1 MTFDK
6 QVEKAKEEKLKYRI
20 TRDVIFIVLGI
31 TFLVISIFVSYS
43 DSKKESNNTGK
54 KTTTVVDKLKEIKK
68 TVDLP
73 VVAIGGLSLN
83 NIDELKEANVDGYA
97 VVSAILKANDI
108 KLECE
113 KWTRK
118 IEELKN

>member
-43 DSKKESNNTGK
+43 DSKKESNNTDK
-54 KTTTVVDKLKEIKK
+54 KTTKVVDKLKETNRDKK
-68 TVDLP
+68 T
-73 VVAIGGLSLN
+73 
-83 NIDELKEANVDGYA
+83 K
-97 VVSAILKANDI
+97 
-108 KLECE
+108 
-113 KWTRK
+113 
-118 IEELKN
+118 

>member
-54 KTTTVVDKLKEIKK
+54 KTTTAVDKLKEIVKVK
-68 TVDLP
+68 SFSTIPFLF
-73 VVAIGGLSLN
+73 SLLL
-83 NIDELKEANVDGYA
+83 DESIATL
-97 VVSAILKANDI
+97 
-108 KLECE
+108 
-113 KWTRK
+113 
-118 IEELKN
+118 

>member
-43 DSKKESNNTGK
+43 DSKKK
-54 KTTTVVDKLKEIKK
+54 VI
-68 TVDLP
+68 
-73 VVAIGGLSLN
+73 
-83 NIDELKEANVDGYA
+83 
-97 VVSAILKANDI
+97 ILV
-108 KLECE
+108 
-113 KWTRK
+113 RK
-118 IEELKN
+118 QLR

>member
-54 KTTTVVDKLKEIKK
+54 KTTTVVYKLKEINKDKK
-68 TVDLP
+68 T
-73 VVAIGGLSLN
+73 
-83 NIDELKEANVDGYA
+83 K
-97 VVSAILKANDI
+97 
-108 KLECE
+108 
-113 KWTRK
+113 
-118 IEELKN
+118 

>member
-54 KTTTVVDKLKEIKK
+54 KTTTVVDKLKEINKDKK
-68 TVDLP
+68 TKLKVVKLP
-73 VVAIGGLSLN
+73 ASCFRKVV
-83 NIDELKEANVDGYA
+83 
-97 VVSAILKANDI
+97 
-108 KLECE
+108 
-113 KWTRK
+113 
-118 IEELKN
+118 

>member
-54 KTTTVVDKLKEIKK
+54 KYIL
-68 TVDLP
+68 
-73 VVAIGGLSLN
+73 GLF
-83 NIDELKEANVDGYA
+83 
-97 VVSAILKANDI
+97 
-108 KLECE
+108 
-113 KWTRK
+113 R
-118 IEELKN
+118 